1 MGEGVPQRT
10 IHMQIEKDG
19 AVQFTAYDNFDPEC
33 LFWGAALQGSSKSR
47 LLNTG
52 YWSPCDCE
60 PRSNGPATW
69 IGIGVSFTILAMRK
83 VVLGLGISLDGYI
96 ARRDGSVDF
105 LFMPKDYSMAAF
117 FKTID
122 TAVMGR
128 KTWEV
133 ALKMGGSF
141 GGSSM
146 TSYVMS
152 GSQPPGE
159 RGGVIFTNQ
168 TPAALIAEIGKGRGK
183 DIWLMGGGELARDF
197 LKADL
202 VDELY
207 LGVVPVLL
215 GDGLPLFPSGF
226 PQRDFALLEN
236 KTFSRGMIALKYKR
250 LGSRAKRKH

>member
-1 MGEGVPQRT
+1 MDLNKSHYLELSCG
-10 IHMQIEKDG
+10 IWI
-19 AVQFTAYDNFDPEC
+19 AI
-33 LFWGAALQGSSKSR
+33 GS
-47 LLNTG
+47 
-52 YWSPCDCE
+52 
-60 PRSNGPATW
+60 
-69 IGIGVSFTILAMRK
+69 SFTILAMRE

-105 LFMPKDYSMAAF
+105 LFMPKDYSMAPF

-122 TAVMGR
+122 TAIMGR

-133 ALKMGGSF
+133 ARKMGGSF

-168 TPAALIAEIGKGRGK
+168 TPAALIAEIRKRRGQ

-197 LKADL
+197 LKADQ

-207 LGVVPVLL
+207 LGVVPILL

-236 KTFSRGMIALKYKR
+236 KTFSRGMVALKYKR
-250 LGSRAKRKH
+250 LRSRAKSKR